1 MICLANTCKPKGYFW
16 PGAYPWCREHLQ
28 TGRDTVSSVL
38 LPSWYVNILCV
49 PCWGSCWKGSLGRAD
64 VGVEFLH
71 LMGKDQDGQGLWQAL
86 RGHCVLAGGA
96 ELHPALHSR
105 ERKTECLR
113 VASGSQSF
121 LPPEQKDL
129 MASSRLE
136 PSHSP
141 APQSF
146 DRQMLLYKKN
156 QRTNAIFL

>member
-1 MICLANTCKPKGYFW
+1 MQTQRLFLARSVSLVQ
-16 PGAYPWCREHLQ
+16 GAFANRQGHCPLCAAAQLVHEH
-28 TGRDTVSSVL
+28 
-38 LPSWYVNILCV
+38 PLCAMLG
-49 PCWGSCWKGSLGRAD
+49 GSCWKGSLGRAD

-96 ELHPALHSR
+96 ELHPALHRR

-129 MASSRLE
+129 MASSRLK